1 MAIKLI
7 NTAEAAKSNGV
18 KMLVYGRAGMGKTVL
33 CATAP
38 NPFIISAESGMLS
51 LTESNLRR
59 LEEAGKVNTR
69 GRYNFPGVE
78 INSVSDLMEV
88 YNWVVGSAEAKQFE
102 TICLDS
108 LSEIAE
114 TVLSH
119 AKGQVKD
126 PRQAYGEL
134 IEKMTMTVKA
144 FRDLPGK
151 HVYMSCKMELVKD
164 DAIGTTKYMPSM
176 PGSKLGQQLPY
187 LFDEVFLLETSPK
200 QGDQPEYRYFQTQPS
215 FQFDAKDRSGALN
228 AVEQPDLGVT
238 IGKILAN

>member
-18 KMLVYGRAGMGKTVL
+18 KILVYGRAGMGKTVL

-51 LTESNLRR
+51 LSESNLRR
-59 LEEAGKVNTR
+59 LEAAGKVNPR

-78 INSVSDLMEV
+78 INTVQDLTEV
-88 YNWVVGSAEAKQFE
+88 YNWAASSAEAQQYE
-102 TICLDS
+102 TLCLDS
-108 LSEIAE
+108 LTEIAE
-114 TVLSH
+114 TVLTN

-144 FRDLPGK
+144 FRDLRGK

-164 DAIGTTKYMPSM
+164 DVIGTTTYMPAM

-187 LFDEVFLLETSPK
+187 LFDEVVLLEVSPK
-200 QGDQPEYRYFQTQPS
+200 QGDTPEYRFFQTQPS
-215 FQFDAKDRSGALN
+215 FQFSAKDRSGALSPI
-228 AVEQPDLGVT
+228 EQPDLGVVFD
-238 IGKILAN
+238 KILAG